1 MSKEEEICCS
11 NCGIICDQ
19 TLLLSCDHNLCMN
32 CAANNLVRNELP
44 GMNKIQYI
52 ICDICQQKTEID
64 TNTSKEVLSLGLN
77 NLNKNN
83 EEIEKNLDNINEYE
97 YNTFQENNQ
106 KLNLQNSLM
115 NSNNNN
121 DFESPVN
128 IVYFNTNNNNLNN
141 LSSKYDITD
150 IKNNI
155 NRSNIC
161 QDHGEP
167 ITYLCLDCMSKCIC
181 SECVVHGIHR
191 NHEVLNIKK
200 AYPLIYNKT
209 QEIGNHINTKIKE
222 LFITQKN
229 IEQKKKEIGNLNN
242 KCRIDIRQ
250 AFDEL
255 RSLLNKKE
263 KEIMDKTENTLNDI
277 NNNNNL
283 YNLSSKYDITDIK
296 YNLQKNNIC
305 QTHGEPITY
314 LCLDCMSKC
323 ICSECVVHGIHRNHE
338 VLNIKKAYPLIYN
351 KTQEIGNH
359 INSRIKELNIT
370 QKNIEQKKKEINTLN
385 NKCRIDIRQAFDE
398 LRNLLNKKEKEILEK
413 AENSL
418 NDNINELDTY
428 NHIIQSKILLL
439 NKLNETVN
447 VYLMRK
453 DELNLINFYTENK
466 NKILAQTELN
476 EINNINNL
484 NLQEM
489 SNLKIDIDKNSFDA
503 MISAINTLNFE
514 INSFKGID
522 IGNKYN
528 LGKFTAN
535 RNLYG
540 NNSLKDENEN
550 LKEEINKNKKN
561 LKNKSKK

>member
-83 EEIEKNLDNINEYE
+83 EEVEKNLDKINEYE

-263 KEIMDKTENTLNDI
+263 KEIMDKTENTLND
-277 NNNNNL
+277 
-283 YNLSSKYDITDIK
+283 
-296 YNLQKNNIC
+296 
-305 QTHGEPITY
+305 
-314 LCLDCMSKC
+314 
-323 ICSECVVHGIHRNHE
+323 
-338 VLNIKKAYPLIYN
+338 
-351 KTQEIGNH
+351 
-359 INSRIKELNIT
+359 
-370 QKNIEQKKKEINTLN
+370 
-385 NKCRIDIRQAFDE
+385 
-398 LRNLLNKKEKEILEK
+398 
-413 AENSL
+413 
-418 NDNINELDTY
+418 NINELNTY

-439 NKLNETVN
+439 NKLSETVN

-453 DELNLINFYTENK
+453 NELSLINFYTENK
-466 NKILAQTELN
+466 NKILSQTEFN
-476 EINNINNL
+476 EINDINEL
-484 NLQEM
+484 NLEGM
-489 SNLKIDIDKNSFDA
+489 SNLKIDIDKCSFDA

-514 INSFKGID
+514 INTFRGFDVK
-522 IGNKYN
+522 NRHN
-528 LGKFTAN
+528 LGKFTAK

-540 NNSLKDENEN
+540 NKSEQENFNNLKNENEN
-550 LKEEINKNKKN
+550 KNEKEALKKKKNK
-561 LKNKSKK
+561 

>member
-83 EEIEKNLDNINEYE
+83 EEVEKNLDNINEYE

-263 KEIMDKTENTLNDI
+263 KEIMDKTENTLND
-277 NNNNNL
+277 
-283 YNLSSKYDITDIK
+283 
-296 YNLQKNNIC
+296 
-305 QTHGEPITY
+305 
-314 LCLDCMSKC
+314 
-323 ICSECVVHGIHRNHE
+323 
-338 VLNIKKAYPLIYN
+338 
-351 KTQEIGNH
+351 
-359 INSRIKELNIT
+359 
-370 QKNIEQKKKEINTLN
+370 
-385 NKCRIDIRQAFDE
+385 
-398 LRNLLNKKEKEILEK
+398 
-413 AENSL
+413 
-418 NDNINELDTY
+418 NINELNTY

-439 NKLNETVN
+439 NKLSETVN

-453 DELNLINFYTENK
+453 NELSLINFYTENK
-466 NKILAQTELN
+466 NKILSQTEFN
-476 EINNINNL
+476 EINDINEL
-484 NLQEM
+484 NLEGM
-489 SNLKIDIDKNSFDA
+489 SNLKIDIDKCSFDA

-514 INSFKGID
+514 INTFRGFDVKNRHNI
-522 IGNKYN
+522 
-528 LGKFTAN
+528 GKFTAK

-540 NNSLKDENEN
+540 NKSEQENFNNLKNENEN
-550 LKEEINKNKKN
+550 KNEKEALKKKKNK
-561 LKNKSKK
+561 

>member
-1 MSKEEEICCS
+1 MSNEEDISCS
-11 NCGIICDQ
+11 NCGIKCEQ

-32 CAANNLVRNELP
+32 CAAANLVKNELP
-44 GMNKIQYI
+44 GMNKTQYI
-52 ICDICQQKTEID
+52 ICDICKQKTEID
-64 TNTSKEVLSLGLN
+64 TNTSKELLSLGLSGI
-77 NLNKNN
+77 NKNN
-83 EEIEKNLDNINEYE
+83 IEFEEKLTYNIEKENN
-97 YNTFQENNQ
+97 NTFPEYA
-106 KLNLQNSLM
+106 QNSLM
-115 NSNNNN
+115 NSNNDKYNLS
-121 DFESPVN
+121 SPVN
-128 IVYFNTNNNNLNN
+128 LVYFNEANNDNNYLNN
-141 LSSKYDITD
+141 ISSKYDITD

-155 NRSNIC
+155 S
-161 QDHGEP
+161 
-167 ITYLCLDCMSKCIC
+167 
-181 SECVVHGIHR
+181 
-191 NHEVLNIKK
+191 
-200 AYPLIYNKT
+200 
-209 QEIGNHINTKIKE
+209 
-222 LFITQKN
+222 
-229 IEQKKKEIGNLNN
+229 
-242 KCRIDIRQ
+242 
-250 AFDEL
+250 
-255 RSLLNKKE
+255 
-263 KEIMDKTENTLNDI
+263 
-277 NNNNNL
+277 
-283 YNLSSKYDITDIK
+283 
-296 YNLQKNNIC
+296 KNNIC

-323 ICSECVVHGIHRNHE
+323 ICAECVVHGIHRNHE
-338 VLNIKKAYPLIYN
+338 VLNIKKAYPLIYS

-359 INSRIKELNIT
+359 INSRIKELSTT
-370 QKNIEQKKKEINTLN
+370 QKNIEQKKREINNLN

-413 AENSL
+413 AENTL
-418 NDNINELDTY
+418 NDNVNELDTY

-514 INSFKGID
+514 INTLRGID
-522 IGNKYN
+522 FSKKYN

-540 NNSLKDENEN
+540 NNSLKDENGN
-550 LKEEINKNKKN
+550 FNEEINKNKKN
-561 LKNKSKK
+561 LKNKNKK

>member
-1 MSKEEEICCS
+1 MSNEEDISCS
-11 NCGIICDQ
+11 NCGIKCEQ

-32 CAANNLVRNELP
+32 CAASNLVKNELP
-44 GMNKIQYI
+44 GMNKTQYI
-52 ICDICQQKTEID
+52 ICDICKQKTEID
-64 TNTSKEVLSLGLN
+64 TNTSKEVLSLGLSG
-77 NLNKNN
+77 LNKNKIDF
-83 EEIEKNLDNINEYE
+83 EENLNYKIEGNN
-97 YNTFQENNQ
+97 NTFKEYA
-106 KLNLQNSLM
+106 QNSLM
-115 NSNNNN
+115 DSNNYNYT
-121 DFESPVN
+121 SPVN
-128 IVYFNTNNNNLNN
+128 
-141 LSSKYDITD
+141 
-150 IKNNI
+150 
-155 NRSNIC
+155 
-161 QDHGEP
+161 
-167 ITYLCLDCMSKCIC
+167 LD
-181 SECVVHGIHR
+181 
-191 NHEVLNIKK
+191 
-200 AYPLIYNKT
+200 Y
-209 QEIGNHINTKIKE
+209 
-222 LFITQKN
+222 
-229 IEQKKKEIGNLNN
+229 
-242 KCRIDIRQ
+242 
-250 AFDEL
+250 
-255 RSLLNKKE
+255 
-263 KEIMDKTENTLNDI
+263 LNDM

-283 YNLSSKYDITDIK
+283 YNLSSKYVITDIK

-418 NDNINELDTY
+418 NDNINELETY

-561 LKNKSKK
+561 LKNKNKK

>member
-83 EEIEKNLDNINEYE
+83 EEVEKNLDNINEYE

-263 KEIMDKTENTLNDI
+263 KEIMDKTENTLND
-277 NNNNNL
+277 
-283 YNLSSKYDITDIK
+283 
-296 YNLQKNNIC
+296 
-305 QTHGEPITY
+305 
-314 LCLDCMSKC
+314 
-323 ICSECVVHGIHRNHE
+323 
-338 VLNIKKAYPLIYN
+338 
-351 KTQEIGNH
+351 
-359 INSRIKELNIT
+359 
-370 QKNIEQKKKEINTLN
+370 
-385 NKCRIDIRQAFDE
+385 
-398 LRNLLNKKEKEILEK
+398 
-413 AENSL
+413 
-418 NDNINELDTY
+418 NINELNTY

-439 NKLNETVN
+439 NKLSETVN

-453 DELNLINFYTENK
+453 NELSLINFYTENK
-466 NKILAQTELN
+466 NKILSQTEFN
-476 EINNINNL
+476 EINDINEL
-484 NLQEM
+484 NLEGM
-489 SNLKIDIDKNSFDA
+489 SNLKIDIDKCSFDA

-514 INSFKGID
+514 INTFRGFDVK
-522 IGNKYN
+522 NRHN
-528 LGKFTAN
+528 LGKFTAK

-540 NNSLKDENEN
+540 NKSEQENFNNLKNENEN
-550 LKEEINKNKKN
+550 KNEKEALKKK
-561 LKNKSKK
+561 KKK

>member
-83 EEIEKNLDNINEYE
+83 EEVEKNFDNINEYE

-181 SECVVHGIHR
+181 SECIVHGIHR

-263 KEIMDKTENTLNDI
+263 KEIMDKTENTLND
-277 NNNNNL
+277 
-283 YNLSSKYDITDIK
+283 
-296 YNLQKNNIC
+296 
-305 QTHGEPITY
+305 
-314 LCLDCMSKC
+314 
-323 ICSECVVHGIHRNHE
+323 
-338 VLNIKKAYPLIYN
+338 
-351 KTQEIGNH
+351 
-359 INSRIKELNIT
+359 
-370 QKNIEQKKKEINTLN
+370 
-385 NKCRIDIRQAFDE
+385 
-398 LRNLLNKKEKEILEK
+398 
-413 AENSL
+413 
-418 NDNINELDTY
+418 NINELNTY

-439 NKLNETVN
+439 NKLSETVN

-453 DELNLINFYTENK
+453 NELSLINFYTENK
-466 NKILAQTELN
+466 NKILSQTEFN
-476 EINNINNL
+476 EINDINEL
-484 NLQEM
+484 NLEGM
-489 SNLKIDIDKNSFDA
+489 SNLKIDIDKCSFDA

-514 INSFKGID
+514 INTFRGFDVK
-522 IGNKYN
+522 NRHN
-528 LGKFTAN
+528 LGKFTAK

-540 NNSLKDENEN
+540 NKSEQENFNNLKNENEN
-550 LKEEINKNKKN
+550 KNEKEALKKKKNK
-561 LKNKSKK
+561 

>member
-83 EEIEKNLDNINEYE
+83 EEVEKNFDNINEYE

-161 QDHGEP
+161 QDHGES

-263 KEIMDKTENTLNDI
+263 KEIMDKTENTLND
-277 NNNNNL
+277 
-283 YNLSSKYDITDIK
+283 
-296 YNLQKNNIC
+296 
-305 QTHGEPITY
+305 
-314 LCLDCMSKC
+314 
-323 ICSECVVHGIHRNHE
+323 
-338 VLNIKKAYPLIYN
+338 
-351 KTQEIGNH
+351 
-359 INSRIKELNIT
+359 
-370 QKNIEQKKKEINTLN
+370 
-385 NKCRIDIRQAFDE
+385 
-398 LRNLLNKKEKEILEK
+398 
-413 AENSL
+413 
-418 NDNINELDTY
+418 NINELNTY

-439 NKLNETVN
+439 NKLSETVN

-453 DELNLINFYTENK
+453 NELSLINFYTENK
-466 NKILAQTELN
+466 NKILSQTEFN
-476 EINNINNL
+476 EINDINEL
-484 NLQEM
+484 NLEGM
-489 SNLKIDIDKNSFDA
+489 SNLKIDIDKCSFDA

-514 INSFKGID
+514 INTFRGFDVK
-522 IGNKYN
+522 NRHN
-528 LGKFTAN
+528 LGKFTAK

-540 NNSLKDENEN
+540 NKSEQENFNNLKNENEN
-550 LKEEINKNKKN
+550 KNEKEALKKKKNK
-561 LKNKSKK
+561 

>member
-83 EEIEKNLDNINEYE
+83 EEVEKNFDNINEYE

-263 KEIMDKTENTLNDI
+263 KEIMDKTENTLND
-277 NNNNNL
+277 
-283 YNLSSKYDITDIK
+283 
-296 YNLQKNNIC
+296 
-305 QTHGEPITY
+305 
-314 LCLDCMSKC
+314 
-323 ICSECVVHGIHRNHE
+323 
-338 VLNIKKAYPLIYN
+338 
-351 KTQEIGNH
+351 
-359 INSRIKELNIT
+359 
-370 QKNIEQKKKEINTLN
+370 
-385 NKCRIDIRQAFDE
+385 
-398 LRNLLNKKEKEILEK
+398 
-413 AENSL
+413 
-418 NDNINELDTY
+418 NINELNTY

-439 NKLNETVN
+439 NKLSETVN

-453 DELNLINFYTENK
+453 NELSLINFYTENK
-466 NKILAQTELN
+466 NKILSQTEFN
-476 EINNINNL
+476 EINDINEL
-484 NLQEM
+484 NLDGM
-489 SNLKIDIDKNSFDA
+489 SNLKIDIDKCSFDA

-514 INSFKGID
+514 INTFRGFDVK
-522 IGNKYN
+522 NRHN
-528 LGKFTAN
+528 LGKFTAK

-540 NNSLKDENEN
+540 NKSEQENFNNLKNENEN
-550 LKEEINKNKKN
+550 KNEKEALKKKKNK
-561 LKNKSKK
+561 

>member
-83 EEIEKNLDNINEYE
+83 EEVEKNLDNINEYE

-106 KLNLQNSLM
+106 KLNLQNSLI

-209 QEIGNHINTKIKE
+209 QEIGNHINTKIKQ

-263 KEIMDKTENTLNDI
+263 KEIMDKTENTLND
-277 NNNNNL
+277 
-283 YNLSSKYDITDIK
+283 
-296 YNLQKNNIC
+296 
-305 QTHGEPITY
+305 
-314 LCLDCMSKC
+314 
-323 ICSECVVHGIHRNHE
+323 
-338 VLNIKKAYPLIYN
+338 
-351 KTQEIGNH
+351 
-359 INSRIKELNIT
+359 
-370 QKNIEQKKKEINTLN
+370 
-385 NKCRIDIRQAFDE
+385 
-398 LRNLLNKKEKEILEK
+398 
-413 AENSL
+413 
-418 NDNINELDTY
+418 NINELNTY

-439 NKLNETVN
+439 NKLSETVN

-453 DELNLINFYTENK
+453 NELNLINFYTENK
-466 NKILAQTELN
+466 NKILSQTEFN
-476 EINNINNL
+476 EINDINEL
-484 NLQEM
+484 NLEGM
-489 SNLKIDIDKNSFDA
+489 SNLKIDIDKCSFDA

-514 INSFKGID
+514 INTFRGFDVK
-522 IGNKYN
+522 NRHN
-528 LGKFTAN
+528 LGKFTAK

-540 NNSLKDENEN
+540 NKSEQENFNNLKNENEN
-550 LKEEINKNKKN
+550 KNEKEALKKKKNK
-561 LKNKSKK
+561 